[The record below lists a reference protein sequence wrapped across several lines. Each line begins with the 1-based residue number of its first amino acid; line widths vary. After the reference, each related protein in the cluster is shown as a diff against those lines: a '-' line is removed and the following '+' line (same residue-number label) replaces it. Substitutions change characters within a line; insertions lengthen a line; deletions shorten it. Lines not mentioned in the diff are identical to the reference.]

1 MATNTATGSNRKPAP
16 LATSSNKKS
25 TPANAKPTH
34 TNAKSMGGNAE
45 AMDSNGDATEN
56 QGAAMPSAM
65 AGNAKPM
72 VGNGKPMPPATGRNG
87 KAMPGNVDLGIFA
100 RPQMQDKKK
109 NKAVARGKVAVIYTR
124 VSTKEQAETNQ
135 SLETQLERCRGYA
148 ERHGYE
154 VAATFGGTYE
164 SAKNDE
170 RKHFQLMLDFVRK
183 SRHKVGYIIVYSHDR
198 FSRSGP
204 NAIYI
209 ADQLSQLG
217 ISVVAVTQPVD
228 TMTASGK
235 LQQGIQFLFSQFD
248 NDQRREKCVAGME
261 AKVRKGFWMGPAP
274 MGYDQYR
281 VNGEQVIKPNKT
293 GKLVRLAFQLKAEQ
307 GLSNTDIIQRLKAQG
322 LTLYNQTLTK
332 VFRNPFY
339 CGLITHGLLGEGEVI
354 EGRHEPLVSRDVF
367 LRVNGLQAQNAH
379 GYTQVKE
386 DAQLPLRHHIKC
398 GECHK
403 PLTGYEMKKKGI
415 HYYKCNT
422 KGCCLNRNA
431 GKMHELY
438 QGLLKEYQID
448 PILLPQVQEMMGQV
462 FAKLSQEHVQE
473 EKRLKLQSAELKKK
487 LDTLER
493 RYAYG
498 EIEREIFQKFSG
510 ELKAEE
516 REIGVNLEK
525 LSGPLSNHQM
535 LLEKGL
541 RMALSLSSSWT
552 KGNAVNRR
560 RLQALVF
567 PEGVQYDREKEA
579 YRTTR
584 VNSVFGLA
592 AEISQKMGQKERGK
606 SSSETDFSLLVV
618 RRGIEPLLPE

>member
-1 MATNTATGSNRKPAP
+1 M
-16 LATSSNKKS
+16 
-25 TPANAKPTH
+25 
-34 TNAKSMGGNAE
+34 
-45 AMDSNGDATEN
+45 
-56 QGAAMPSAM
+56 
-65 AGNAKPM
+65 
-72 VGNGKPMPPATGRNG
+72 
-87 KAMPGNVDLGIFA
+87 
-100 RPQMQDKKK
+100 
-109 NKAVARGKVAVIYTR
+109 AVIYTR

-135 SLETQLERCRGYA
+135 SLETQLERCRLYA

-154 VAATFGGTYE
+154 VAQTFGGTYE

-183 SRHKVGYIIVYSHDR
+183 SRLRVGYIIVYSHDR
-198 FSRSGP
+198 FSRSGS

-209 ADQLSQLG
+209 TDQLSQLG
-217 ISVVAVTQPVD
+217 IAVVAVTQPVD

-235 LQQGIQFLFSQFD
+235 LQQNIQFLFSQFD

-261 AKVRKGFWMGPAP
+261 AKVRKGYLVGKAP
-274 MGYDQYR
+274 MGYDQLK
-281 VNGEQVIKPNKT
+281 VNGEQVIKANKQ
-293 GKLVRLAFQLKAEQ
+293 GKLIRLAFQLKAEQ

-322 LTLYNQTLTK
+322 LALYNQTLTK
-332 VFRNPFY
+332 IFRNPFY
-339 CGLITHGLLGEGEVI
+339 CGLITHGLLEEGEVI
-354 EGRHEPLVSRDVF
+354 EGRHEPLVSRDTF

-386 DAQLPLRHHIKC
+386 DEQLPLRHHIRC
-398 GECHK
+398 GSCQK

-438 QGLLKEYQID
+438 EDLLQEYQVD
-448 PILLPQVQEMMGQV
+448 PILLPQVQEMMSQV
-462 FAKLSQEHVQE
+462 FKRLSQDHEQE
-473 EKRLKLQSAELKKK
+473 EKRLKLQLSELKKRYE
-487 LDTLER
+487 TLER

-498 EIEREIFQKFSG
+498 EIEREIFQKFGG
-510 ELKAEE
+510 ELKVEE
-516 REIGVNLEK
+516 REVEASIEK

-541 RMALSLSSSWT
+541 KMMLTLSLSWRNSDAS
-552 KGNAVNRR
+552 KRR

-584 VNSVFGLA
+584 VNSFFGLA
-592 AEISQKMGQKERGK
+592 SEISQKMGQKERGK
-606 SSSETDFSLLVV
+606 SSVETDFSLLVA